1 MASLNDLV
9 FLSYRI
15 GRSIS
20 EPGSNVRY
28 EIVSPMVRVTS
39 SPDFNAPPARFHIR
53 VLRNT
58 PEGTVMSV
66 FGSRNRE
73 WDALVA
79 RAAYLIRSLEAQVA
93 PTTSA
98 TTPTTEAVVPAT
110 ATTAATVAAQ
120 DSAQA
125 SALVDAV
132 VKSVEA
138 EDEDMDMDMDMD
150 VKTVSR
156 SASGAGAEGIMDKP
170 WFWPAVAVGGV
181 AAFMYLRRK

>member
-1 MASLNDLV
+1 MPSPNDLV

-53 VLRNT
+53 VLRDT

-66 FGSRNRE
+66 FG
-73 WDALVA
+73 
-79 RAAYLIRSLEAQVA
+79 EAQVA
-93 PTTSA
+93 PTTSVTTA
-98 TTPTTEAVVPAT
+98 TTSSAVPAT
-110 ATTAATVAAQ
+110 ATATAST
-120 DSAQA
+120 QA

-138 EDEDMDMDMDMD
+138 EDEDMDMDMD

-156 SASGAGAEGIMDKP
+156 STSGAGAEGIMDKP

>member
-1 MASLNDLV
+1 MPSPNDLV

-53 VLRNT
+53 VLRDT

-79 RAAYLIRSLEAQVA
+79 RAAYLIRALEAQVA
-93 PTTSA
+93 PTTSVTTA
-98 TTPTTEAVVPAT
+98 TTSSAVPAT
-110 ATTAATVAAQ
+110 ATATAST
-120 DSAQA
+120 QA

-138 EDEDMDMDMDMD
+138 EDEDMDMDMD

-156 SASGAGAEGIMDKP
+156 STSGAGAEGIMDKP